1 MTQSDLDSIAVN
13 GLINHINQ
21 GGTPPNADYVKALQK
36 RWKAFS
42 EHKNV
47 RDCGAQLFMGKDCHV
62 RKHDGTGIFIAFD
75 LESGESVTGYQL
87 TKRQFQNHDKY
98 GTIGKNYKN

>member
-1 MTQSDLDSIAVN
+1 
-13 GLINHINQ
+13 
-21 GGTPPNADYVKALQK
+21 
-36 RWKAFS
+36 
-42 EHKNV
+42 
-47 RDCGAQLFMGKDCHV
+47 MGKDCHV
-62 RKHDGTGIFIAFD
+62 RKHDGTEIFIAFD